1 MSTKEG
7 STRRV
12 AAQLWDQ
19 HVQDH
24 PCTAT
29 RSYQPA
35 HQRCSIKKPFQPQN
49 GVTVIKCL
57 SSTTPEAR

>member
-1 MSTKEG
+1 MKDLQ
-7 STRRV
+7 RRV

-24 PCTAT
+24 PRTAT

-35 HQRCSIKKPFQPQN
+35 HQRCGIEEPFQPQDR
-49 GVTVIKCL
+49 VTMIKRL
-57 SSTTPEAR
+57 SSVTSEA